1 MREGIIGTFSLI
13 PVGGGR
19 ISGTESSSDGCGIVC
34 NITDGRGH
42 RAIYTGQ
49 PVDSTPYTLQ
59 FVVTNESETS
69 YQLNPLRAPITNENC
84 HFYIQF
90 TNPVLLADAPYPT
103 TTDPN
108 WTSAY
113 YADSSNLVEVIYLAW
128 TSEGGPL
135 LFEPGLI
142 NSIRAAIL
150 YQSTTETNEEVNVTV
165 FFNADAFT
173 PTLPGDSANGVD
185 FSTELIAGYPQL
197 LCQTVGP
204 ATILNDGATPCSVVI
219 RINNPSDLA
228 VSLPANSDIFRI
240 SIDTVAHDGDDGS
253 DAALTTTDQV
263 AGLSASLDASL
274 QEHFS
279 ISDSNATGD
288 NNLNISW
295 TVSNK
300 TDYPLSIGPNSSFD
314 ITLGSIVTSL
324 PPGITNI
331 GIEFLN
337 VLEMQNQVHFV
348 PVSKTPFS
356 FQPCTLSGNGFGP
369 SKGTDAPSGLSLYYK
384 NTATSAPPVGALFV
398 FKTENVGLGVVQ
410 ENPAQMSAVFRGGAG
425 VVIDDVSSDNY
436 GLRISHSSSQAGL
449 TVSQTGSGTAADF
462 AGPAGVTIQGATG
475 SNYALSITSNQAGA
489 GQGLSITLPSGD
501 AQSAKF
507 SGGSGVSIDGVG
519 GSHTGLSITTNSTGS
534 PLAVSQTGSGPT
546 ASFDGGAGLTVSP
559 SSGSAVALTIDVDST
574 GQGLLINQSGAG
586 RAVELMGG
594 GGLYI
599 HDTTS
604 QGAALEVDVS
614 TTSQALKV
622 NQSGAGPSAQFTGGS
637 GVSITGSSGVDSAL
651 TVTGSGATEALTV
664 SGKTKLSGNVEIDGS
679 LTVNGLITL
688 NYQDVTITLKPM
700 DTGGAT
706 LEVMTASW
714 GPANIKVW
722 DANVGHDVNVD
733 HNVNVTGKVND

>member
-1 MREGIIGTFSLI
+1 M
-13 PVGGGR
+13 
-19 ISGTESSSDGCGIVC
+19 
-34 NITDGRGH
+34 
-42 RAIYTGQ
+42 
-49 PVDSTPYTLQ
+49 DSTPYTLQ
-59 FVVTNESETS
+59 FVVTNESDTS
-69 YQLNPLRAPITNENC
+69 YQLDPLQAPITNDNC

-90 TNPVLLADAPYPT
+90 TTPVLVADSPYPT

-128 TSEGGPL
+128 TGEGSPL
-135 LFEPGLI
+135 QFEPGLV

-150 YQSTTETNEEVNVTV
+150 YQSTTETNEEVSVTV
-165 FFNADAFT
+165 YFNAQAFT

-185 FSTELIAGYPQL
+185 FSTELVAGSPQL

-204 ATILNDGATPCSVVI
+204 STVLNDGVTPSSVVI
-219 RINNPSDLA
+219 RINNPTDFA

-240 SIDTVAHDGDDGS
+240 SIDTVSNVGDTGS
-253 DAALTTTDQV
+253 GSALTTTELGG
-263 AGLSASLDASL
+263 ALKPTLDASL
-274 QEHFS
+274 EDHFS
-279 ISDSNATGD
+279 ISDSNAKGH
-288 NNLNISW
+288 NNLTVSW
-295 TVSNK
+295 TVSN
-300 TDYPLSIGPNSSFD
+300 TTNYPLSVGPNSSFD

-337 VLEMQNQVHFV
+337 VLGMQNQVHFV
-348 PVSKTPFS
+348 PVSKTPFTDE
-356 FQPCTLSGNGFGP
+356 PCTLAGNGFGP
-369 SKGTDAPSGLSLYYK
+369 SEGKDAPSGLSLHYE
-384 NTATSAPPVGALFV
+384 NAATSNPPVGALFV
-398 FKTENVGLGVVQ
+398 FNTENVGLGVVQ
-410 ENPAQMSAVFRGGAG
+410 KNTAQMSAVFRGGAG
-425 VVIDDVSSDNY
+425 VVIDSVSSDCY
-436 GLRISHSSSQAGL
+436 GLRISHESSRAGL
-449 TVSQTGSGTAADF
+449 TISQTGSGTAADF
-462 AGPAGVTIQGATG
+462 VGPAGVTIQGATG
-475 SNYALSITSNQAGA
+475 SNYALSISSNQAGA

-501 AQSAKF
+501 ARSAKF
-507 SGGSGVSIDGVG
+507 SGGSGVSIDGVEG
-519 GSHTGLSITTNSTGS
+519 DCTGLSITTNSTGC
-534 PLAVSQTGSGPT
+534 PLAVSQTGTGPT

-559 SSGSAVALTIDVDST
+559 SSGSAVGLTIDVDSS

-586 RAVELMGG
+586 RAVELIGG

-599 HDTTS
+599 HETTS
-604 QGAALEVDVS
+604 QGASLEVDVS

-622 NQSGAGPSAQFTGGS
+622 NQSGTGPSAQFTGGS
-637 GVSITGSSGVDSAL
+637 GVSITGSNGVDSAL

-664 SGKTKLSGNVEIDGS
+664 SGKTKLSGNVEIDGG

-688 NYQDVTITLKPM
+688 NYQNVTVILKPM